1 MEPAWL
7 VVGLGNPGRAY
18 EHTRH
23 NAGAR
28 AVGLLA
34 ARLDAK
40 LGRSRF
46 KALVA
51 EARLGDVPVKICRP
65 TTYMNESGQAVGPVA
80 RWYKVPPE
88 RLIVVHDELD
98 LALGRLRVKKGG
110 GTAGHH
116 GLDSIVEALGT
127 KDFHRVRIGVGKPR
141 NADQTINWVLERL
154 PREAAESL
162 AETEA
167 AAAEAALSL
176 IEEGLQ
182 PTMTRF
188 NAWAAGRPAPD

>member
-1 MEPAWL
+1 MEAAWL

-23 NAGAR
+23 NAGVR
-28 AVGLLA
+28 AVELLA
-34 ARLDAK
+34 AKLGAK
-40 LGRSRF
+40 LGRSKF

-80 RWYKVPPE
+80 RWHKIPPDH
-88 RLIVVHDELD
+88 LIVVHDELD
-98 LALGRLRVKKGG
+98 LPLGRLRVKLGG

-127 KDFHRVRIGVGKPR
+127 RDFYRVRIGVGKPH

-154 PREAAESL
+154 PRDAAQRL

-167 AAAEAALSL
+167 AAADAAVSL
-176 IEEGLQ
+176 VEDGLR

-188 NAWAAGRPAPD
+188 NPWGG